1 MINVSRRDILK
12 GVLGTAGLAVVAACA
27 PAPMPTAAPAPT
39 AAPKAAAAPTEAP
52 KPTSASAP
60 TMAPAPTA
68 AGKSTEAAKPTAAPA
83 AAATGQACPVAGS
96 ATTLT
101 GAGATFPNPLYT
113 RWFDEYAK
121 LCNVKIN
128 YQSIGS
134 GGGIQQHTK
143 KLVDFG
149 ASDGILTAQQK
160 TDAPGTLMI
169 PMTSGAEAIVV
180 NLEGIDSGK
189 LKLTPDNL
197 AAIYLG
203 TITKWDD
210 PKLATDNAGLKLP
223 SQAITVVRRADGS
236 GTTNIFTTYLSA
248 VSADWKSKVGAGNAV
263 QWPVGIGGEGNAGV
277 AGAVKQRSGGIG
289 YVELAYAKQNKLTWA
304 LLQNKSGAFVEP
316 SLDAT
321 TAAMEGVTIPD
332 NTEVMIVNSAN
343 SKAYP
348 IAGFTWILAYETQTD
363 KAKAQSL
370 VSMLW
375 WGIHDGQKFA
385 TELDYAPL
393 SPAAVAKAE
402 AMIKRIKINGQP
414 VMM

>member
-1 MINVSRRDILK
+1 MESISRRKL
-12 GVLGTAGLAVVAACA
+12 LTGLAAVAGMSALAACGA
-27 PAPMPTAAPAPT
+27 PA
-39 AAPKAAAAPTEAP
+39 
-52 KPTSASAP
+52 AS
-60 TMAPAPTA
+60 
-68 AGKSTEAAKPTAAPA
+68 PTAAPA
-83 AAATGQACPVAGS
+83 AAPATAPTAITAQKPTEAAKPGAAASGQACPVGG

-121 LCNVKIN
+121 LCNIKVN
-128 YQSIGS
+128 YQAIGS

-149 ASDGILTAQQK
+149 ASDGILTDKQK

-180 NLEGIDSGK
+180 NLEGIQSGQ
-189 LKLTPDNL
+189 LKLTPDTL
-197 AAIYLG
+197 AGIYLG

-210 PKLATDNAGLKLP
+210 AKIAADNAGVKLP

-248 VSADWKSKVGAGNAV
+248 VSPDWKSKVGQGNAV

-277 AGAVKQRSGGIG
+277 AGAVKQKSGGIG
-289 YVELAYAKQNKLTWA
+289 YVELAYATQNKLTWVS
-304 LLQNKSGAFVEP
+304 LKNQSGAFLEP

-332 NTEVMIVNSAN
+332 STEVMIVNSAN
-343 SKAYP
+343 AKAYP
-348 IAGFTWILAYETQTD
+348 IAGFTWILAYQDQPD

-370 VSMLW
+370 VSLLW
-375 WGIHDGQKFA
+375 WALHDGQKFA
-385 TELDYAPL
+385 TELSYAPL
-393 SPAAVAKAE
+393 SASAVAKAE
-402 AMIKRIKINGQP
+402 ALVKSIKSGGEA
-414 VMM
+414 VMK